1 MKWWHFPAALL
12 SALLFTLLL
21 PLACLVLATVWA
33 PLLLTTGTR
42 RTLLTTFF
50 GRRNRLGRLP
60 YKTPSSLSKAK
71 PYVSGFGRSTAT
83 SNGRS

>member
-21 PLACLVLATVWA
+21 PLGCLVLATVWVS
-33 PLLLTTGTR
+33 LLLTTGTR
-42 RTLLTTFF
+42 LISPITFY

-60 YKTPSSLSKAK
+60 YKMPSSPSKAK
-71 PYVSGFGRSTAT
+71 PYVSGFGRYTEQS
-83 SNGRS
+83 SRRS